1 MRPLPFVF
9 AEQSKKQRDALS
21 LRDAPAGSRRV
32 SFRKPNQATTGLTL
46 GLKFRESFGKAVYI
60 DQILPNTEAARLEK
74 AGKLKKGDEVV
85 MVSATFGN
93 EMWSARGIGKY
104 RLEKSIAVRQGMT
117 IDFVLESSDDQNKA
131 ARKKE
136 AERAK
141 AEAEKMSRLQAQLTK
156 EVEED
161 KKEFSQNPFKF
172 W

>member
-93 EMWSARGIGKY
+93 EMWSARGIGK
-104 RLEKSIAVRQGMT
+104 
-117 IDFVLESSDDQNKA
+117 
-131 ARKKE
+131 
-136 AERAK
+136 
-141 AEAEKMSRLQAQLTK
+141 
-156 EVEED
+156 
-161 KKEFSQNPFKF
+161 
-172 W
+172 